1 MRQAKNLRAT
11 EPTLLPSQLGS
22 EKKVI
27 LRGLV
32 SWLITLDADLEYELN
47 EICHALLAT
56 FFLINNPL
64 IINTLRTYQANRR
77 LFMYHAVSK
86 QAWFFIVSQ
95 FEFKIIAKRINNWQF
110 GIRDIIFESHW
121 PIYHLLYVAPTG
133 SRLKTFKNNI
143 FYSKAALWIVK
154 YKK

>member
-11 EPTLLPSQLGS
+11 EPTLLPSQLSS

-64 IINTLRTYQANRR
+64 IINTLRTYQTTLN
-77 LFMYHAVSK
+77 LF
-86 QAWFFIVSQ
+86 
-95 FEFKIIAKRINNWQF
+95 
-110 GIRDIIFESHW
+110 
-121 PIYHLLYVAPTG
+121 L
-133 SRLKTFKNNI
+133 
-143 FYSKAALWIVK
+143 
-154 YKK
+154 

>member
-11 EPTLLPSQLGS
+11 EPTLLPSQLSS

-64 IINTLRTYQANRR
+64 IIINTLRTYQTNRR
-77 LFMYHAVSK
+77 LFLYHAVSK

-95 FEFKIIAKRINNWQF
+95 FEFKIIAKRIHIRQF
-110 GIRDIIFESHW
+110 GIRDVIFESHW
-121 PIYHLLYVAPTG
+121 LISHLLYVAPT
-133 SRLKTFKNNI
+133 RRKLVENF
-143 FYSKAALWIVK
+143 
-154 YKK
+154 

>member
-1 MRQAKNLRAT
+1 MRQAKNLHAT
-11 EPTLLPSQLGS
+11 EPTLLPSQLSS

-64 IINTLRTYQANRR
+64 IINTLRTYQTNRR
-77 LFMYHAVSK
+77 LFLYHAVSK

-95 FEFKIIAKRINNWQF
+95 FEFKIIAKRINIRQF
-110 GIRDIIFESHW
+110 GIRD
-121 PIYHLLYVAPTG
+121 V
-133 SRLKTFKNNI
+133 I
-143 FYSKAALWIVK
+143 FYSKVALWIVK
-154 YKK
+154 DKK

>member
-11 EPTLLPSQLGS
+11 EPTLLPSQLS
-22 EKKVI
+22 LEKKVI

-64 IINTLRTYQANRR
+64 IINTLRTYQTNRR

-95 FEFKIIAKRINNWQF
+95 LKFKIIGKRIN
-110 GIRDIIFESHW
+110 IRQLGIFESHW
-121 PIYHLLYVAPTG
+121 LISHLLYVSGTYL
-133 SRLKTFKNNI
+133 RTFKTTSSI
-143 FYSKAALWIVK
+143 PKHLFELSKTKSNRA
-154 YKK
+154 